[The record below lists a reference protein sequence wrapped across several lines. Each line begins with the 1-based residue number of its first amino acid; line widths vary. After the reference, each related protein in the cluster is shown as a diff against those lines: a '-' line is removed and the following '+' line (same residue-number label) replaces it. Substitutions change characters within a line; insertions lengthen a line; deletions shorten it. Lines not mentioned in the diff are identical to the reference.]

1 MTTDHTPG
9 RGRREHPSP
18 RVINLFAAPEAGRS
32 RPVGDG
38 LRVLIVEDDE
48 LVADLIVS
56 ILEQVDFDVEHVSRL
71 TTALARL
78 VREGFDLVVTDLNL
92 ADSSGPDTVRF
103 LRRAAPS
110 VPVIVLSGIDDV
122 DVALE
127 AIHEGADEYVVK
139 GRFSVESLVWLIRL
153 VLERH
158 RVTLDLQADGYAD
171 PLSGLVSRP
180 ALSVIGRH
188 LMRVA
193 DRTGLHLGVVFVA
206 LSAASSG
213 RWGDWERLLLEVRD
227 VLQQTVRRCDLLSH
241 VARGELAIIL
251 ISDGPLA
258 PAVTRLELAL
268 ADRGIG
274 SFVHIG
280 FVAHDPD
287 HRLGLDDL
295 LSQARDSAHPV
306 LT

>member
-1 MTTDHTPG
+1 
-9 RGRREHPSP
+9 
-18 RVINLFAAPEAGRS
+18 
-32 RPVGDG
+32 
-38 LRVLIVEDDE
+38 VLIVEDDDLFAN
-48 LVADLIVS
+48 LVVS
-56 ILEQVDFDVEHVSRL
+56 ILEQVDFDVEHVPRL

-78 VREGFDLVVTDLNL
+78 VRDGFDLVVTDLNL
-92 ADSSGPDTVRF
+92 SDSSGPETVRF

-122 DVALE
+122 DVAIE
-127 AIHEGADEYVVK
+127 AIHEGAEEYVVK
-139 GRFSVESLVWLIRL
+139 GRFSVESLVWLIRM

-158 RVTLDLQADGYAD
+158 RAALDLQEDGYAD
-171 PLSGLVSRP
+171 PVSGLVSRP

-227 VLQQTVRRCDLLSH
+227 VLVQTVRRCDLLSQ
-241 VARGELAIIL
+241 VARGELAILL
-251 ISDGPLA
+251 ISDGPLE
-258 PAVTRLELAL
+258 PALARLEHAL
-268 ADRGIG
+268 ADRGTG
-274 SFVHIG
+274 PFVRIG
-280 FVAHDPD
+280 FAAHDPD
-287 HRLGLDDL
+287 HRVDLDDL
-295 LSQARDSAHPV
+295 LGRARDSAHPV

>member
-1 MTTDHTPG
+1 MADHAPPK
-9 RGRREHPSP
+9 GRREHPTP
-18 RVINLFAAPEAGRS
+18 RVVNLSANEPGRS
-32 RPVGDG
+32 RHDGDG

-48 LVADLIVS
+48 LVANLVVS

-78 VREGFDLVVTDLNL
+78 VRDEFDLVVTDLNL
-92 ADSSGPDTVRF
+92 SDSTGPDTVRF

-110 VPVIVLSGIDDV
+110 VPVIVLSGVDDV
-122 DVALE
+122 DVAVE

-139 GRFSVESLVWLIRL
+139 GRFSVESLVWLIRM

-158 RVTLDLQADGYAD
+158 RVTLDLQEDGNAD
-171 PLSGLVSRP
+171 PVSGLISQP

-206 LSAASSG
+206 LSAAPSG

-241 VARGELAIIL
+241 VARGELAILL

-258 PAVTRLELAL
+258 PAVTRLEHAL
-268 ADRGIG
+268 AERGIG
-274 SFVHIG
+274 PFVRIG

-295 LSQARDSAHPV
+295 LAQARNSAHPV

>member
-1 MTTDHTPG
+1 MADHAPG

-18 RVINLFAAPEAGRS
+18 RVINLSAADEAGRS
-32 RPVGDG
+32 GPDRDS
-38 LRVLIVEDDE
+38 LRVLIVEDDA
-48 LVADLIVS
+48 LVANLIMS
-56 ILEQVDFDVEHVSRL
+56 ILEQVNFDVEHVSRL

-78 VREGFDLVVTDLNL
+78 VRDGFDLVVTDLNL

-122 DVALE
+122 DVAIE

-139 GRFSVESLVWLIRL
+139 GRFSVESLVWLIRM

-158 RVTLDLQADGYAD
+158 RVTLDLQEEGYAD

-227 VLQQTVRRCDLLSH
+227 VLVQTVRRCDLLSH
-241 VARGELAIIL
+241 VARGELAILL
-251 ISDGPLA
+251 ISEGPLA
-258 PAVTRLELAL
+258 PAVARLEHAL

-274 SFVHIG
+274 PFVRIG
-280 FVAHDPD
+280 FVAHDPN
-287 HRLGLDDL
+287 HRLALDDL
-295 LSQARDSAHPV
+295 LARARDSAHPV